1 MAAAFGI
8 AFVLIGTSVLLGAV
22 ILIGLILAMTLGT
35 ERTGLHPRAIAA
47 RWVGFSLGL
56 LVMVALVMLPGSRP
70 LGIDRLSLGV
80 PAMLGPVVGAAVL
93 LLALVIGELT
103 MPPADQRRY
112 GSLVARRAASLLPP
126 GAILIV
132 SLALASFAAITVAGS
147 VLGSPDDRGHEGR
160 ELAVVLRGGEV
171 AATAGPFPGT
181 WYAVPAGVA
190 MVGLLLLAVLAILV
204 VTRRR
209 SSDDGAD
216 ALLRRRTAVAVLGAV
231 SIPAGILALG
241 FSLAAGG
248 ALGSLRAT
256 VVGEGERW
264 TPPGGLHALEILVWV
279 CGPIGLVTALAG
291 AVMACCPA
299 LLARRSPRVQR

>member
-1 MAAAFGI
+1 MSAAFGSI
-8 AFVLIGTSVLLGAV
+8 IILGGAGVLLVAIV
-22 ILIGLILAMTLGT
+22 LIGLILAMTLGT

-47 RWVGFSLGL
+47 RWIGFSLGL
-56 LVMVALVMLPGSRP
+56 LVMVALVMLSGARP

-132 SLALASFAAITVAGS
+132 TLALASFAAITVAGS
-147 VLGSPDDRGHEGR
+147 VLGSPDDRGRDGR
-160 ELAVVLRGGEV
+160 ALAVALRGGEV
-171 AATAGPFPGT
+171 TATAGPFPGT
-181 WYAVPAGVA
+181 WYAVPAGVG

-204 VTRRR
+204 ATRRR
-209 SSDDGAD
+209 SSDDRAD

-231 SIPAGILALG
+231 SIPAGVLALG
-241 FSLAAGG
+241 FSVAAGG

-256 VVGEGERW
+256 MAGLGERW
-264 TPPGGLHALEILVWV
+264 TPTGGLHALGILVWV

-291 AVMACCPA
+291 AVMVCCPA